1 MILVTGGTGLVG
13 AHLLFTLID
22 NNEEVRAIYRET
34 SDLNAVKKV
43 FSYYTSKV
51 EILFNKIDWQIADI
65 TDILSLEV
73 VFKNIDYVYHCA
85 AYISFNP
92 RHFKKLKKVN
102 VEGTAN
108 VVNYCISE
116 KVIKLCYISSVASL
130 GKSENKSLITE
141 ECEFNPNDRNSVYS
155 ITKHQ
160 AEMEVWRGSQ
170 EGLDAIIVQPGVII
184 GEGIWSSASGGIFRT
199 IAKGLKFYT
208 PGGIGIVDVKDVVK
222 AMIYLTKSELK
233 NQAYILVGENILYEK
248 LLAKISNKLNR
259 KAPKLLIS
267 KTLMLTFA
275 SYDWF
280 LNKLFKTRR
289 KLLKSTVRSLFKRS
303 FYDASKITNTKNFS
317 FRNLDKTIERVAR
330 NYRADFHL

>member
-22 NNEEVRAIYRET
+22 NNEEVRAIYRKT

-43 FSYYTSKV
+43 FSYYTSEV
-51 EILFNKIDWQIADI
+51 DRLFNKIDWQLADI
-65 TDILSLEV
+65 TDVLSLEV

-92 RHFKKLKKVN
+92 RHFKTLKKVN

-108 VVNYCISE
+108 VVNFCITE

-130 GKSENKSLITE
+130 GKTENESLITE

-155 ITKHQ
+155 ITKNQ

-170 EGLDAIIVQPGVII
+170 EGLDVVIVQPGVII

-233 NQAYILVGENILYEK
+233 NQAYILVGENILYKK
-248 LLAKISNKLNR
+248 LLTKISNKLHR

-267 KTLMLTFA
+267 KTLMLSFA
-275 SYDWF
+275 NFDWV

-289 KLLKSTVRSLFKRS
+289 KLLKSTVRNLFKRS
-303 FYDASKITNTKNFS
+303 FYDSSKITTTTNFN
-317 FRNLDKTIERVAR
+317 FRDLDKTIERVAG

>member
-22 NNEEVRAIYRET
+22 NNEEVRAIYRKT

-43 FSYYTSKV
+43 FSYYTSEV
-51 EILFNKIDWQIADI
+51 DRLFNKIDWQLADI

-92 RHFKKLKKVN
+92 RHFKTLKKVN

-108 VVNYCISE
+108 VVNFCVSE
-116 KVIKLCYISSVASL
+116 KVTKLCYISSVASL
-130 GKSENKSLITE
+130 GKTEKESLITE

-155 ITKHQ
+155 ITKNQ

-170 EGLDAIIVQPGVII
+170 EGLDVVIVQPGVII

-208 PGGIGIVDVKDVVK
+208 PGGIGIVDVKDVVT

-248 LLAKISNKLNR
+248 LLTKISNKLHR

-267 KTLMLTFA
+267 KTLMLSFA
-275 SYDWF
+275 NFDWV

-289 KLLKSTVRSLFKRS
+289 KLLKSTVRNLFKRS
-303 FYDASKITNTKNFS
+303 FYDSSKITTTTNFN
-317 FRNLDKTIERVAR
+317 FRDLDKTIERVAG

>member
-13 AHLLFTLID
+13 AHLLFTLTD
-22 NNEEVRAIYRET
+22 NNEEVRAIYRKT

-43 FSYYTSKV
+43 FSYYTSEV
-51 EILFNKIDWQIADI
+51 DRLFNKIDWQLADI
-65 TDILSLEV
+65 TDVLSLEV
-73 VFKNIDYVYHCA
+73 VFKNVDYVYHCA

-92 RHFKKLKKVN
+92 RHFKTLKKVN

-108 VVNYCISE
+108 VVNLCISE

-130 GKSENKSLITE
+130 GKTENESLITE

-155 ITKHQ
+155 ITKHL

-170 EGLDAIIVQPGVII
+170 EGLDVVIVQPGVII

-248 LLAKISNKLNR
+248 LLTKISNKLHR
-259 KAPKLLIS
+259 KASKLLIS
-267 KTLMLTFA
+267 KTLMLSFA
-275 SYDWF
+275 NFDWV

-289 KLLKSTVRSLFKRS
+289 KLLKSTVRNLFKRS
-303 FYDASKITNTKNFS
+303 FYDSSKITTTTNFN
-317 FRNLDKTIERVAR
+317 FRDLDKTIERVAG

>member
-13 AHLLFTLID
+13 AHLLYTLID
-22 NNEEVRAIYRET
+22 NNEEVRAIYRKT

-43 FSYYTSKV
+43 FSYYTSEV
-51 EILFNKIDWQIADI
+51 DRLFNKIDWQLADI
-65 TDILSLEV
+65 TDVLSLEV
-73 VFKNIDYVYHCA
+73 VFKNVDYVYHCA

-92 RHFKKLKKVN
+92 RHFKTLKKVN

-108 VVNYCISE
+108 VVNLCISE

-130 GKSENKSLITE
+130 GKTENESLITE
-141 ECEFNPNDRNSVYS
+141 ECEFNPNDRNSAYS
-155 ITKHQ
+155 ITKNQ

-170 EGLDAIIVQPGVII
+170 EGLEVVIVQPGVII

-222 AMIYLTKSELK
+222 VMIYLTKSKLK
-233 NQAYILVGENILYEK
+233 NQAYILVGENILYKK
-248 LLAKISNKLNR
+248 LLTKISNKLHR

-267 KTLMLTFA
+267 KTLMLSFA
-275 SYDWF
+275 NFDWV

-289 KLLKSTVRSLFKRS
+289 KLLKSTVRNLFKRS
-303 FYDASKITNTKNFS
+303 FYDSSKITTTMNFN
-317 FRNLDKTIERVAR
+317 FRDLDKTIERVAG
-330 NYRADFHL
+330 NYRADFHH

>member
-13 AHLLFTLID
+13 AHLLYTLID
-22 NNEEVRAIYRET
+22 NNEKVRAIYRKT

-43 FSYYTSKV
+43 FSYYTSEVDK
-51 EILFNKIDWQIADI
+51 LFNKIDWQLADI
-65 TDILSLEV
+65 TDVLSLEV
-73 VFKNIDYVYHCA
+73 VFKNVDYVYHCA

-92 RHFKKLKKVN
+92 RHFKTLKKVN

-108 VVNYCISE
+108 VVNLCISE

-130 GKSENKSLITE
+130 GKTENESLITE

-170 EGLDAIIVQPGVII
+170 EGLEVVIVQPGVII

-222 AMIYLTKSELK
+222 VMIYLTKSKLK
-233 NQAYILVGENILYEK
+233 NQAYILVGENILYKK
-248 LLAKISNKLNR
+248 LLTKISNKLHR

-267 KTLMLTFA
+267 KTLMLSFA
-275 SYDWF
+275 NFDWV

-289 KLLKSTVRSLFKRS
+289 KLLKSTVRNLFKRS
-303 FYDASKITNTKNFS
+303 FYDSSKITTTMNFN
-317 FRNLDKTIERVAR
+317 FRDLDKTIERVAE
-330 NYRADFHL
+330 NYRVDFDL

>member
-184 GEGIWSSASGGIFRT
+184 GEGIWSSESGGIFRT

-303 FYDASKITNTKNFS
+303 FYDASKIINTKNFS

>member
-13 AHLLFTLID
+13 AHLLFNLID

-303 FYDASKITNTKNFS
+303 FYDASKIINTKNFS

>member
-43 FSYYTSKV
+43 FSYYTSEV

-116 KVIKLCYISSVASL
+116 KITKLCYISSVASL

-141 ECEFNPNDRNSVYS
+141 ECEFNPNDCNSVYS

-160 AEMEVWRGSQ
+160 AEVEVWRGTQ

-317 FRNLDKTIERVAR
+317 FRNLDKTIERVAG
-330 NYRADFHL
+330 NYRADFNL